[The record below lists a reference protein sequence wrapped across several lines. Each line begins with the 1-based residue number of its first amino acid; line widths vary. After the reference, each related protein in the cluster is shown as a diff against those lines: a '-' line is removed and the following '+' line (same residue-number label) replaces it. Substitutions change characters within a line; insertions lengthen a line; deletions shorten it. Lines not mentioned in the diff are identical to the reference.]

1 MLYCSIIEWYVQI
14 LNIIKKNSHDHLEIL
29 RKISKKSEIS
39 QRKLAEE
46 LGFSLGKL
54 NYCINELHKKGLI
67 KIQNFNKNK
76 KKSNYLYFLT
86 PQGISS
92 KTKLTI
98 DFMKKKLSEYDELKI
113 EISDKDINEH
123 KKQPVKKIDHNLL

>member
-1 MLYCSIIEWYVQI
+1 M
-14 LNIIKKNSHDHLEIL
+14 NNIKKNKQDYLEIL
-29 RKISKKSEIS
+29 IKISRKSETS
-39 QRKLAEE
+39 QRKLAQE

-54 NYCINELHKKGLI
+54 NYCIKELHKKGLI

-92 KTKLTI
+92 KTKLTM
-98 DFMKKKLSEYDELKI
+98 DFMKKKLKEYDELKF
-113 EISDKDINEH
+113 EIDDKDITEY
-123 KKQPVKKIDHNLL
+123 KKQPIKKIDHNLL

>member
-1 MLYCSIIEWYVQI
+1 M
-14 LNIIKKNSHDHLEIL
+14 NNIKKNNQDYLEIL
-29 RKISKKSEIS
+29 IKISRKSETS
-39 QRKLAEE
+39 QRKLAQE

-54 NYCINELHKKGLI
+54 NYCIKELHKKGLI

-92 KTKLTI
+92 KTKLTM
-98 DFMKKKLSEYDELKI
+98 DFMKKKLKEYDELKF
-113 EISDKDINEH
+113 EIDDKDMNEH
-123 KKQPVKKIDHNLL
+123 KNQPIKKIDHNLL

>member
-1 MLYCSIIEWYVQI
+1 MN
-14 LNIIKKNSHDHLEIL
+14 NIKNYNQDHLEIL

-54 NYCINELHKKGLI
+54 NYCINELRKKGLI

-76 KKSNYLYFLT
+76 KKANYLYFLT

-98 DFMKKKLSEYDELKI
+98 DFMKKKLREYDELKI
-113 EISDKDINEH
+113 EINDRDVVEY
-123 KKQPVKKIDHNLL
+123 KKQPLKKIDHNLL

>member
-1 MLYCSIIEWYVQI
+1 M
-14 LNIIKKNSHDHLEIL
+14 NTIKKNSQDYLEIL
-29 RKISKKSEIS
+29 IKISKKSEIS

-67 KIQNFNKNK
+67 KIKNFNKNK

-86 PQGISS
+86 PQGIAS
-92 KTKLTI
+92 KTKLVDAPVLQAEPPLTRMPAASNKSI
-98 DFMKKKLSEYDELKI
+98 TSLLVKSFTAKLSVVGTL
-113 EISDKDINEH
+113 
-123 KKQPVKKIDHNLL
+123 

>member
-1 MLYCSIIEWYVQI
+1 MNNV
-14 LNIIKKNSHDHLEIL
+14 KKSNQDHFDIL
-29 RKISKKSEIS
+29 RTISKKPEVS
-39 QRKLAEE
+39 QRQLASE

-54 NYCINELHKKGLI
+54 NYCLKKLQNKGLI

-92 KTKLTI
+92 KTKLTM
-98 DFMKKKLSEYDELKI
+98 DFMKKKLKEYDELKF
-113 EISDKDINEH
+113 EINDKDMNEH
-123 KKQPVKKIDHNLL
+123 KNQPIKKIDHNLL